1 MTPADLRAWQ
11 KAMGISGREAARR
24 LGVAPGTYQDWV
36 TGTSRTTGKPIQ
48 ISRLVALACAALA
61 AGIAPWQAPPTQDR
75 RTRHSPES
83 SGP

>member
-11 KAMGISGREAARR
+11 KAIGISGREAARR

-61 AGIAPWQAPPTQDR
+61 AGVGEWAAAASVSKSHASLQKENRP
-75 RTRHSPES
+75 
-83 SGP
+83 

>member
-1 MTPADLRAWQ
+1 VTPADLRAWQ

-48 ISRLVALACAALA
+48 ISRLVSLACAALA
-61 AGIAPWQAPPTQDR
+61 AGIDERAQRQAVPR
-75 RTRHSPES
+75 RDD
-83 SGP
+83 GPLPRID

>member
-11 KAMGISGREAARR
+11 AHMGISGREAARR

-61 AGIAPWQAPPTQDR
+61 AGVVEWAAAASVSKSHASLQKENRP
-75 RTRHSPES
+75 
-83 SGP
+83 